1 VASWPRIR
9 RPISGAVIR
18 TEIESKLGFSIEPEL
33 FSNMLFAAVLGGDKV
48 PCDARRAQVHV
59 SSSKQ
64 ITSVYERD
72 GMVVLYINGYYSIA
86 DAERTAPEAGRLFA
100 KLRRCAFVP
109 DLRHMTGF
117 DTSARVVWQEHLTEF
132 KRVVHTVI
140 MIGGSPLAK
149 MSGGAVCLYAGI
161 KMRFVD
167 SPEEIFGEAQRAA
180 GR

>member
-1 VASWPRIR
+1 MQP
-9 RPISGAVIR
+9 
-18 TEIESKLGFSIEPEL
+18 
-33 FSNMLFAAVLGGDKV
+33 
-48 PCDARRAQVHV
+48 
-59 SSSKQ
+59 
-64 ITSVYERD
+64 TSVYERD
-72 GMVVLYINGYYSIA
+72 GMVVLYINGHYTIA

-117 DTSARVVWQEHLTEF
+117 DTSSRVVWQEQLAEF

-167 SPEEIFGEAQRAA
+167 VPDQVFGAA
-180 GR
+180 ARVAER